1 MLRLLLILC
10 VLGVQ
15 LLPAAPAAAQS
26 QPPQLLTSGWLPGPN
41 ADGFATY
48 AGAVDQPTSATS
60 TQLTGWVVDTSAQ
73 GWSGIDDVQIWDGLM
88 QAGGHL
94 IVHPAFQLDRPDV
107 AAALGNPFFASSG
120 FAGSFAASP
129 FGHPNSLYVYAH
141 TPAKGWW
148 YLQVIVGVATA
159 PSAVAPTLNV
169 EVPTSL
175 ATVHSNAA
183 FTMRGFAFDPAAG
196 PDQGTGVDR
205 IQVYLDGDRGSG
217 IYIGDAKLGEFDK
230 YAAAASGG
238 RFPNAGWE
246 LTFQP
251 NSWMSSIS
259 DNQLTRMTV
268 YARSSV
274 TGAETK
280 VQTTIVISVP

>member
-1 MLRLLLILC
+1 MQRVLLMFC
-10 VLGVQ
+10 VFAAQ
-15 LLPAAPAAAQS
+15 LLAAAPAAAQA
-26 QPPQLLTSGWLPGPN
+26 QPPRLVTSGWLPGPN

-48 AGAVDQPTSATS
+48 SGAVDQPTSASS
-60 TQLTGWVVDTSAQ
+60 TLLTGWVVDTTAE

-94 IVHPAFQLDRPDV
+94 VVHPPFQLDRPDV
-107 AAALGNPFFASSG
+107 AAALANPFFAASG
-120 FAGSFAASP
+120 FSATFDSSP
-129 FGHPNSLYVYAH
+129 FGRATPLYVYAH
-141 TPAKGWW
+141 TPSKGWW
-148 YLQVIVGVATA
+148 YESVTVSLATTA
-159 PSAVAPTLNV
+159 LAVAPTLNI

-183 FTMRGFAFDPAAG
+183 YTMHGFAFDPAAG

-205 IQVYLDGDRGSG
+205 IQVYLDGDRGTG

-230 YAAAASGG
+230 FAAAGSGG

-251 NSWMSSIS
+251 NSWMGSIS

-268 YARSSV
+268 YAHSSA
-274 TGAETK
+274 TGAEAK
-280 VQTTIVISVP
+280 VQTTIIISVP